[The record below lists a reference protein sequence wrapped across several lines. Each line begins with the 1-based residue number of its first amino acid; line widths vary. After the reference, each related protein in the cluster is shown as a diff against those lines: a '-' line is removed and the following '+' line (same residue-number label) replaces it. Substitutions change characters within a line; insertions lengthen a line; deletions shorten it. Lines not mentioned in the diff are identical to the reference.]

1 MYYLLTFYVLFV
13 QEYGSPPAVPQARG
27 PVYPPGTPV
36 HQDYGNTPLGP
47 VAESPARADHLYPPS
62 YETPLHEP
70 TYDDAYQVLAFHTLV
85 LKKEMYS
92 YQSVGHTGRSILD
105 RYGEP
110 PDRARGLYF
119 GKSPPPGKNIR
130 ADVIWGKKRGTKK
143 EERGNKIRKWEIKR
157 ENGK

>member
-1 MYYLLTFYVLFV
+1 MVFLSLSVHNNCYLYTVRRLRRNNCTSYVLSMYCFVV

-70 TYDDAYQVLAFHTLV
+70 TYDDAYQVLACHTLV
-85 LKKEMYS
+85 LKKRDEFVSECLS
-92 YQSVGHTGRSILD
+92 YRMEYFRSI
-105 RYGEP
+105 R
-110 PDRARGLYF
+110 RASR
-119 GKSPPPGKNIR
+119 
-130 ADVIWGKKRGTKK
+130 
-143 EERGNKIRKWEIKR
+143 
-157 ENGK
+157 